1 MNEKAKIITIS
12 MQPDQHQ
19 KLKQL
24 ATIKGETLSK
34 FIINSTLKRNENE

>member
-1 MNEKAKIITIS
+1 MKHKIVCIS
-12 MQPDQHQ
+12 MYPDQHQ

-34 FIINSTLKRNENE
+34 FIINQTLKRNENA